1 MELLIESVQ
10 PFLSLEWLLSFL
22 EYWWLGVLE
31 VFEINVL
38 IWFWPLML
46 TTTMGLIL
54 HQSAHDIT

>member
-10 PFLSLEWLLSFL
+10 PFLSLEWILSFL

-31 VFEINVL
+31 VFEIIVL
-38 IWFWPLML
+38 IWFWPLTL

-54 HQSAHDIT
+54 H